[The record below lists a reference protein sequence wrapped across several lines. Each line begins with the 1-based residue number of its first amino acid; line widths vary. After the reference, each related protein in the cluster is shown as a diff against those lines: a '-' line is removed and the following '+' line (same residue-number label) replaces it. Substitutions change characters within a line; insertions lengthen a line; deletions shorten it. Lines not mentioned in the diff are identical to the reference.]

1 MAYREFTDDE
11 GTRWRAWDVTSAS
24 LGEVATPN
32 AFVAVLRG
40 GWVVFE
46 SPAEK
51 RRLSPIPDDW
61 DSLADHELGE
71 LCRRAE
77 RTGARRS
84 RVP

>member
-11 GTRWRAWDVTSAS
+11 GILWRAWDVTSAR

-46 SPAEK
+46 SRSEK
-51 RRLSPIPDDW
+51 RRLSPIPDRW
-61 DSLADHELGE
+61 DSLADHELEE

-77 RTGARRS
+77 RTGPRRS
-84 RVP
+84 GVP